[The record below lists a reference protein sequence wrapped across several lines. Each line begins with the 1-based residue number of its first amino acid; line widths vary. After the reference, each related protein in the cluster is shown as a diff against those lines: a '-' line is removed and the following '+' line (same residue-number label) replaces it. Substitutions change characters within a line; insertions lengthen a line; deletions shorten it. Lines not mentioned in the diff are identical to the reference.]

1 MKLKRHF
8 PWVALLLSSLL
19 ITTVGAAI
27 YYYITMSSTFDAE
40 ISPVS
45 FSLGGDTATVGGDI
59 STNTSATFSS
69 IPLGIGSNITITEL
83 VNVTNTDASG
93 HTVPVTVV
101 TEDFGSELKILLLYL
116 VAPNAT
122 ETLITK
128 LDDSGAVDTENISVN
143 IPAGEEW
150 AIKLVGCYDGG
161 TAGSQSN
168 TMNLNIKV
176 EG

>member
-1 MKLKRHF
+1 MKLKKWV
-8 PWVALLLSSLL
+8 WVALLLSSIL
-19 ITTVGAAI
+19 ITTVGAVI
-27 YYYITMSSTFDAE
+27 YYYITMNITFDAE

-45 FSLGGDTATVGGDI
+45 FSSGADTATCGGDI
-59 STNTSATFSS
+59 STNTSAVFSS

-83 VNVTNTDASG
+83 VNVTNTDTSD
-93 HTVPVTVV
+93 HTTPVTVDA
-101 TEDFGSELKILLLYL
+101 ENFGSELKILLLYL

-122 ETLITK
+122 EVLITK

-150 AIKLVGCYDGG
+150 AIKLIGCYDGG
-161 TAGSQSN
+161 TSGSQSN
-168 TMNLNIKV
+168 SMNLNIKV

>member
-1 MKLKRHF
+1 MKLKK
-8 PWVALLLSSLL
+8 WALIPLLVSSLL
-19 ITTVGAAI
+19 IATAAAVI
-27 YYYITMSSTFDAE
+27 YHYITISMTFDAE

-45 FSLGGDTATVGGDI
+45 FSSGADTATCGGDI
-59 STNTSATFSS
+59 STNTSAVFTG

-83 VNVTNTDASG
+83 VNITNTDTSD
-93 HTVPVTVV
+93 HSVPVIVS
-101 TEDFGSELKILLLYL
+101 TENFGSELKILLLYL

-128 LDDSGAVDTENISVN
+128 LDDAGAVITEDVSVN

-150 AIKLVGCYDGG
+150 AIKLIGCYDGG
-161 TAGSQSN
+161 TSGSQSN
-168 TMNLNIKV
+168 TMNLDIKV